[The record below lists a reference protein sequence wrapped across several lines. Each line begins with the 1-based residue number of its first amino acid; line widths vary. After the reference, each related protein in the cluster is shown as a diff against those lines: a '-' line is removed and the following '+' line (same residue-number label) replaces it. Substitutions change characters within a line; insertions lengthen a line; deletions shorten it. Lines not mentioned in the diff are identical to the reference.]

1 MGDEM
6 KINWKK
12 LIFFIVITFVIGG
25 LFSILTN
32 QSDFYASL
40 EKPPL
45 SPPGILFPIVWS
57 ILYILMAISLYI
69 VSESD
74 SVDKDSSYV
83 IYIAQLVVNSL
94 WTLLFF
100 GLGLE
105 LFSFLWIIFLI
116 VLVVIMIIRF
126 YRINKVAGLLQ
137 IPYLIWLVFAAY
149 LNLGIY
155 ILNR

>member
-25 LFSILTN
+25 LFSILTS

-40 EKPPL
+40 EKPL
-45 SPPGILFPIVWS
+45 FSPPGILFPIVWS

-74 SVDKDSSYV
+74 SADKDSSYI

-100 GLGLE
+100 GFGLK
-105 LFSFLWIIFLI
+105 LFSFLWILLLIF
-116 VLVVIMIIRF
+116 LVVIMIIRF
-126 YRINKVAGLLQ
+126 YRINKVAGLFQ

>member
-1 MGDEM
+1 M

-12 LIFFIVITFVIGG
+12 LNFFIVVTFIIGG
-25 LFSILTN
+25 LFSIFTN

-40 EKPPL
+40 NKPAL
-45 SPPGILFPIVWS
+45 SPPGILFPIVWT
-57 ILYILMAISLYI
+57 ILYILMAVSLYI
-69 VSESD
+69 VSEANSL
-74 SVDKDSSYV
+74 DKENGYI

-100 GLGLE
+100 GLGLKI
-105 LFSFLWIIFLI
+105 FSFLWIILLI

-126 YRINKVAGLLQ
+126 YRISKVAGLLQ
-137 IPYLIWLVFAAY
+137 IPYLLWLLFAAY
-149 LNLGIY
+149 LNLSIY

>member
-12 LIFFIVITFVIGG
+12 LIFFVVITFVIGG

>member
-12 LIFFIVITFVIGG
+12 LIFFIVVTFVIGG
-25 LFSILTN
+25 LFSIFTN
-32 QSDFYASL
+32 QSSFYASL
-40 EKPPL
+40 EKPAL

-74 SVDKDSSYV
+74 SVDTDDSYV

-100 GLGLE
+100 GLGLQ
-105 LFSFLWIIFLI
+105 LFSFLWIILLI

-126 YRINKVAGLLQ
+126 YHINKVAGLLQ

-149 LNLGIY
+149 LNLAIY

>member
-1 MGDEM
+1 MGDKM

-12 LIFFIVITFVIGG
+12 LILFIIITFVIGG

-40 EKPPL
+40 EKPIL
-45 SPPGILFPIVWS
+45 SPPGILFPVVWS
-57 ILYILMAISLYI
+57 ILYLLMAASLYI

-74 SVDKDSSYV
+74 SLDKDNSYI
-83 IYIAQLVVNSL
+83 IYIAQLVTNSL

-100 GLGLE
+100 GLKLK
-105 LFSFLWIIFLI
+105 LFSFLWIILLI

-126 YRINKVAGLLQ
+126 YRINRVAGLLQ
-137 IPYLIWLVFAAY
+137 IPYLIWLIFAAY